1 MKVLIVEDENIAV
14 KNLTAILSELEY
26 DIEIV
31 GQTESVFQT
40 VKWLEKH
47 SVPDLIF
54 MDINLSDGLA
64 FNIFSSITVEAPII
78 FTTAYDEYAIQ
89 AFKVN
94 SIDYLLKPIDARQIR
109 TALQKY
115 HTLSKRDLSQYLLK
129 FNSLNFDGNYQK
141 RILIPIHNKLLPVE
155 LTDIAC
161 FYTTLDLTR
170 IFINNG
176 DHYSYRKTLDSIMQN
191 LDNKSFFRANKQFIL
206 AKTSIIDISVSPDSR
221 LLLTLKVKVPE
232 PIFISKNKAAE
243 FKKWMIE

>member
-40 VKWLEKH
+40 IKWLENH
-47 SVPDLIF
+47 TLPDLIF

-94 SIDYLLKPIDARQIR
+94 SIDYLLKPIDAKQIR
-109 TALQKY
+109 TALQK
-115 HTLSKRDLSQYLLK
+115 HHALSKKDLSQYLLK
-129 FNSLNFDGNYQK
+129 FN
-141 RILIPIHNKLLPVE
+141 
-155 LTDIAC
+155 
-161 FYTTLDLTR
+161 
-170 IFINNG
+170 
-176 DHYSYRKTLDSIMQN
+176 
-191 LDNKSFFRANKQFIL
+191 
-206 AKTSIIDISVSPDSR
+206 
-221 LLLTLKVKVPE
+221 
-232 PIFISKNKAAE
+232 
-243 FKKWMIE
+243 

>member
-40 VKWLEKH
+40 IKWLENH
-47 SVPDLIF
+47 TLPDLIF

-94 SIDYLLKPIDARQIR
+94 SIDYLLKPIDAKQIR
-109 TALQKY
+109 TALQK
-115 HTLSKRDLSQYLLK
+115 HHALSKKDLSQYLLK
-129 FNSLNFDGNYQK
+129 FNNLNLDKNYQK
-141 RILIPIHNKLLPVE
+141 RILIPIHNKLLPIE
-155 LTDIAC
+155 LTDIVC

-170 IFINNG
+170 VFISNG
-176 DHYSYRKTLDSIMQN
+176 DCYSYRKTLDSIMN
-191 LDNKSFFRANKQFIL
+191 GLDNKYFFRANKQFLI
-206 AKTSIIDISVSPDSR
+206 AKNCIIDISVAPDSR
-221 LLLTLKVKVPE
+221 LLITLKVKVPE
-232 PIFISKNKAAE
+232 PIYISKNKAAE
-243 FKKWMIE
+243 FKKWMVE